1 MDTNNTHIIL
11 YLENKLS
18 KDELLAFEDQ
28 LSADADLRK
37 EVEDMRFLWEMSGK
51 LKLQKQIDTDGN
63 WKTLSR
69 RITWEEYRKKI
80 GRFTR
85 TAAAIL
91 LLPVLIA
98 ALSLYHSLKE
108 RDNQPIQQ
116 VELTTAYGLI
126 SKVTL
131 PDGSE
136 VWLNSGSHLSYPQR
150 FTGNTRTVRLTG
162 EAYFKVT
169 SDPNNRFD
177 VTTPDGLLV
186 SAYGTEFNVN
196 AYTDDKWIEATLAKG
211 NIEVSLTNHPDL
223 SKKIQPG
230 QQVSFDKSNN
240 QMDVANVNLSVET
253 AWKDG
258 KMIFRRASMHEIVQ
272 RLSRH
277 FNVDIQL
284 KGKTI
289 HDYEY
294 SATFTTESLEEVLQL
309 LKISAPIQYKIIDPK
324 QTQDYAFTKRTI
336 LIQAKD

>member
-18 KDELLAFEDQ
+18 KDELLAFADQ

-37 EVEDMRFLWEMSGK
+37 EVEDMRFLWEMSGR

-108 RDNQPIQQ
+108 RDNQPIRQ

-177 VTTPDGLLV
+177 VVAPGGLLV

-211 NIEVSLTNHPDL
+211 NIEVSQTEQPSARTIL
-223 SKKIQPG
+223 PG
-230 QQVSFDKSNN
+230 QQVLFDKESN
-240 QMDVANVNLSVET
+240 QMTVSDVNLSVKT
-253 AWKDG
+253 AWKEG
-258 KMIFRRASMHEIVQ
+258 KMIFRRAKMDEVTQ

-277 FNVDIQL
+277 FNVEIQL
-284 KGKTI
+284 EGKELY
-289 HDYEY
+289 DYEY
-294 SATFTTESLEEVLQL
+294 SATFTTETLNEILLLLE
-309 LKISAPIQYKIIDPK
+309 KTAPIKCQIIEPE
-324 QTQDYAFTKRTI
+324 QDSEFTFSKRLVI
-336 LIQAKD
+336 IRRL